1 MRLDKFLQ
9 TSRLV
14 KRRTLANRLCDA
26 GRVTLNGRR
35 AKPAAEVNPG
45 DLVGLSFGTRRIVVK
60 VLRLPSGRPDPERAF
75 EVVEDRRTAEA
86 WWPPSETED

>member
-1 MRLDKFLQ
+1 MRLDKFLHA
-9 TSRLV
+9 SRLV

-35 AKPAAEVNPG
+35 AKPAAEVEPG
-45 DLVGLSFGTRRIVVK
+45 DVLGLTTGTRRLVVK
-60 VLRLPSGRPDPERAF
+60 ILRLPSGRPGPEPAF
-75 EVVEDRRTAEA
+75 EIVEDRRTAEG